1 MWQRPPSPIS
11 VPGYLQARSDDE
23 SPTGAAFPSSTDSP
37 QAASSTIAQNSEP
50 KHINVGG
57 SSAEIGII
65 IGTLITFGVISFSLF
80 LLYRRRSDHSFNPLA
95 WWRKRKNAAE
105 PAEVEISDP
114 MTTRAAVSDDESTLH
129 DTYDEKLNES
139 QQDLVPKTPEG
150 QPKQNVVQKI
160 QQALYGALNQALK
173 KKGKQ
178 ESSPVDMEKGQG
190 SDTLDDGISNRRNV
204 RTSGDE
210 WSRRPVSAADMSIQT
225 ESSMALHPAVTRLKS
240 QKKSGPRPGVSAFSW
255 STTAPTLVPPS
266 RASLR
271 ENPLPPLPSGRDSR
285 RDTALTT
292 MTEDLGPVRHMSVNG
307 WVTNMQKRQ
316 QKREQRLQQPMSDD
330 GEAALPTELLAPAA
344 VANPKGR
351 QLTSKD
357 IGSVR
362 SSAITLETNA
372 KTPALETATV
382 AWQVHRGAG
391 QVDVPPIPRSMSRG
405 QNEEPELQ
413 NLTPKYNEQAEY
425 PQEEQY
431 AQQDEYAEQDGA
443 YSHEVQYA
451 QQDEYTDQ
459 EGEYAQQADY
469 SQHYEQQEQ
478 GYPQEYDPQQQEY
491 LQEQYE
497 HQEQQ
502 DYSQQYSQR
511 EQEQQ
516 QEDYYQQQQYPHQDH
531 DGTPPEIH
539 INSPS
544 EATAIPED
552 DWIPNI
558 TRYPS
563 GTTTTTTAGY
573 GAAAGQSP
581 RI

>member
-1 MWQRPPSPIS
+1 MWQRPPSPVS

-23 SPTGAAFPSSTDSP
+23 SPTSTAFPSSTDSP
-37 QAASSTIAQNSEP
+37 QAAFSTIAQNS
-50 KHINVGG
+50 VGKNISVKR

-65 IGTLITFGVISFSLF
+65 IGTLVAFGVISFSLF

-114 MTTRAAVSDDESTLH
+114 MTTRGAVSDDGSALH
-129 DTYDEKLNES
+129 GTYDNKLNES
-139 QQDLVPKTPEG
+139 QQDLVPKMPEG
-150 QPKQNVVQKI
+150 QPKPNLVQNI
-160 QQALYGALNQALK
+160 QQALYGAMNQALK
-173 KKGKQ
+173 KNGEQ
-178 ESSPVDMEKGQG
+178 EPSPVDMEKGKS
-190 SDTLDDGISNRRNV
+190 SDTLDDISNRQNV

-210 WSRRPVSAADMSIQT
+210 WSRRPVSAADLSIQT
-225 ESSMALHPAVTRLKS
+225 ESSMALHPAVTRLMS

-255 STTAPTLVPPS
+255 STTTPTPVPPI

-271 ENPLPPLPSGRDSR
+271 ENPLPPLPSDRDSR

-292 MTEDLGPVRHMSVNG
+292 MTEDLGPVRHMSVTG

-316 QKREQRLQQPMSDD
+316 QKRDQRLQQPLPND
-330 GEAALPTELLAPAA
+330 GEAALPTDLLAPAA
-344 VANPKGR
+344 VAHPNGH
-351 QLTSKD
+351 QMTSKD
-357 IGSVR
+357 TGSVR

-382 AWQVHRGAG
+382 AWHIHRGAG
-391 QVDVPPIPRSMSRG
+391 QVDVPPIPRSTSRR
-405 QNEEPELQ
+405 QKEEPELQ
-413 NLTPKYNEQAEY
+413 NLNAKYNEEAVY

-431 AQQDEYAEQDGA
+431 AQQDEYAQQDGP

-451 QQDEYTDQ
+451 QQDEYVHQ

-469 SQHYEQQEQ
+469 SQQEQ
-478 GYPQEYDPQQQEY
+478 DYPQEHDPQQQEY

-502 DYSQQYSQR
+502 DYSQQYSQQYSQR

-516 QEDYYQQQQYPHQDH
+516 QEDYYQQQQYPHQEH
-531 DGTPPEIH
+531 DGTTPEIH

-544 EATAIPED
+544 EATAIPEG
-552 DWIPNI
+552 DWIPKI
-558 TRYPS
+558 TKYPS
-563 GTTTTTTAGY
+563 GTTTTTAGY
-573 GAAAGQSP
+573 SAAAGQSG
-581 RI
+581 RF